1 MLAGIVTNKI
11 ILELQAVEF
20 FKGWS
25 IETFPESFDTY
36 NFTSELGCLLVRYNG
51 SDYSKPDTLGA
62 VTQYET
68 VEFAVISG
76 LRYLKSLDDAVPV
89 LDEIYK
95 NLTGVSVNNVKI
107 YPHQVNYVGHRG
119 GDVYY
124 ESIFKITLPVASP
137 CDKNNVYKFSPFTQT
152 RKAKDD

>member
-1 MLAGIVTNKI
+1 MLAGLVTNKI
-11 ILELQAVEF
+11 LKKLQTVEF
-20 FKGWS
+20 FNGWT
-25 IETFPESFDTY
+25 IEAFPSDFGEFS
-36 NFTSELGCLLVRYNG
+36 FTSALGCLLIKYNG

-76 LRYLKSLDDAVPV
+76 LRYIKSLEEADPV

-95 NLTGVSVNNVKI
+95 NLTGLCINNEKI
-107 YPHQVNYVGHRG
+107 YPHQVNYVGNRG

-124 ESIFKITLPVASP
+124 ESIFRITLPVASP